1 MVKFQKIYWISQK
14 CFHCYGMVGFK
25 RPYFKSEILTKSQPI
40 TIMRRWATRNQTQ
53 STFQSLPVQN
63 NKDFTLNRALTS
75 HMVKTGGWDGIGKRC
90 TFLGRSGDR
99 KGIGGNFHLKRFS
112 VNLQEMPFGTPG
124 SNWLPARTNWQESK
138 EGKLALEWWGG
149 EMWGTLTIWF
159 YMLRL
164 FRLFIDI
171 STTGSFHLLCKED
184 VRELGQGFERQS
196 IRDSQFLWGQDLPR
210 MKRLF
215 LLAGDN
221 LTKTLI
227 SSFPQF
233 GQPKH
238 KGWKQGL

>member
-40 TIMRRWATRNQTQ
+40 TIMRRWATLNQTQ

-63 NKDFTLNRALTS
+63 NKYFTLNRALTS
-75 HMVKTGGWDGIGKRC
+75 HMVKTGGWDGIGKCC
-90 TFLGRSGDR
+90 TFLWRSGDR

-112 VNLQEMPFGTPG
+112 ANLEEMPFGTPG
-124 SNWLPARTNWQESK
+124 SNWLPARTNWHESK

-171 STTGSFHLLCKED
+171 FDYRIFSFAL
-184 VRELGQGFERQS
+184 QGRCQRTWPGIWEAVYKRFSVPVGPRS
-196 IRDSQFLWGQDLPR
+196 AQDKKALPPCWR
-210 MKRLF
+210 
-215 LLAGDN
+215 
-221 LTKTLI
+221 
-227 SSFPQF
+227 
-233 GQPKH
+233 
-238 KGWKQGL
+238 